1 MRHECDIVRDL
12 MPMCVDGTASDKTRA
27 MVEEHVE
34 ECPPCDKVYAE
45 MQREAKLELPV
56 QSAAPEF
63 VTTVKKMR
71 SRRKRRTWLTLLLG
85 VMIAAVVAVAGLAGY
100 SWYFVKP
107 HPIEDAQL
115 TLVVSNDG
123 IALIHAA
130 NVPKSTKLYIQY
142 SAMEYPETAEGQYE
156 GHVYLSATH
165 HAARTQADDVYF
177 IIGGVEADG
186 SVVAT
191 DAWGGDVPVYRLL
204 LGRNDGS
211 GQVFYLAS
219 EEELQRV
226 SIKGAH
232 LKSPEYVSVVEGN
245 QGYYEQHAFL
255 TPTPRPVEI
264 DEGIYTEHI
273 TATPISAANTPAADD
288 APTAVPVTT
297 ITPTPTVQ

>member
-1 MRHECDIVRDL
+1 MKHDCDIVRDL
-12 MPMCVDGTASDKTRA
+12 MPMCIDGTASEKARE
-27 MVEEHVE
+27 MVNEHVA

-45 MQREAKLELPV
+45 MRGEAKLELPV

-71 SRRKRRTWLTLLLG
+71 SHRKRRTWLTLLLG
-85 VMIAAVVAVAGLAGY
+85 VMIAAVMALAGLAGY
-100 SWYFVKP
+100 SWYFIQP

-115 TLVVSNDG
+115 MLVASNDG

-130 NVPKSTKLYIQY
+130 NVPKSATMFIQF
-142 SAMEYPETAEGQYE
+142 SAMEYPETAKGQYE
-156 GHVYLSATH
+156 GYVYLSATCH
-165 HAARTQADDVYF
+165 EARTKADDVYF

-204 LGRNDGS
+204 LGRSDGS

-232 LKSPEYVSVVEGN
+232 LKSPENVNVVEGSQN
-245 QGYYEQHAFL
+245 CYGLHAFL
-255 TPTPRPVEI
+255 TPTPMPLQP
-264 DEGIYTEHI
+264 DEQAYAETVMAAS
-273 TATPISAANTPAADD
+273 TPTPMPQATLPPTSKQQPESTD
-288 APTAVPVTT
+288 APTD
-297 ITPTPTVQ
+297 